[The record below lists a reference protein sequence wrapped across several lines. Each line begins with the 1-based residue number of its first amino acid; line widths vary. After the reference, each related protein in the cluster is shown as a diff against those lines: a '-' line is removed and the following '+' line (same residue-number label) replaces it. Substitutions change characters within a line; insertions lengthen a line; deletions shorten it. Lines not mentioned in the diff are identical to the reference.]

1 MNFGVESVF
10 SGLASFRSLCI
21 PKQPLCFGGTEPW
34 VCRCSMGP
42 GLGWLHPAG
51 IPQAAGVSGCSLQQ
65 QSAVLVYTQ
74 FKLSLKIKNILAT
87 IIYLFTYLLTNVEQ
101 FYVSIVGPSCWE
113 AELPL
118 V

>member
-1 MNFGVESVF
+1 
-10 SGLASFRSLCI
+10 
-21 PKQPLCFGGTEPW
+21 
-34 VCRCSMGP
+34 MGP

-87 IIYLFTYLLTNVEQ
+87 IIYLLTNVEQ